1 MQPPY
6 GLAIAHLGIYHT
18 KICTQMFIAALFVI
32 TKYRKRSRCPSANEC
47 LKHAILWFAVCCRKT
62 PSTEVDTHNERTTL
76 PEGPNRTLL
85 IHGPVEFKRGWRRQ
99 KRHLF
104 LFSDLLLVSNS
115 KYRKTFKIK
124 DKIPLNTMWMTDCD
138 DTNAKRSLVLGWPTV
153 NFTATFSSS
162 EQKEQWR
169 SSLRRY
175 IDLAKEKD
183 HPKSIPLKIFTEDIE
198 NCAYRKSLTVTNS
211 DTTNDIIDKSLPML
225 GITGSKSDYQLRVSS
240 GKKEAP
246 FPLIGHE
253 HPYGIIMSH
262 LQATALLPHRLRGS
276 ISPSTLQE
284 SVLLEQPF
292 PEMGGP
298 FVLKPRRPL
307 RSQEQKNAGQKTGE
321 KKWPMVNWAF
331 RRNPSTCQDNVCRAL
346 PSPEP
351 GKLFGVSLKDV
362 CPSDDLPT
370 PLRDMLFFLNQ
381 KGPLTEG
388 IFRISASVR
397 ACGALKQKLNSGEK
411 VNWEDESVLVVA
423 SVLKDFFRNIQES
436 VFSSGLYYQWL
447 TVIDEGNE
455 EEKITGIQRLLDQ
468 LPKANVV
475 LLRYLFGALHN
486 IEQHSASN
494 QMTAYNLSVCIAPSI
509 LWSSTSCSPGLEN
522 ELTKKISLVQFV
534 IKNCLNIFGK
544 DITSLLEE
552 SSMITTMSCDCSEK
566 ASEVTTEQPLESK
579 PIRVILIYRK
589 RQLRDSAQ
597 APSDV
602 DQPPVTIF

>member
-1 MQPPY
+1 M
-6 GLAIAHLGIYHT
+6 A
-18 KICTQMFIAALFVI
+18 KIKIVI
-32 TKYRKRSRCPSANEC
+32 TPNAAVDVETLDYSDIAG
-47 LKHAILWFAVCCRKT
+47 AILWFAVCCRKT

-198 NCAYRKSLTVTNS
+198 NCACPISLTVTNS

-253 HPYGIIMSH
+253 HPYGIKMSH
-262 LQATALLPHRLRGS
+262 LQATALLPHRLRGC

-284 SVLLEQPF
+284 PFLLEEPF

-307 RSQEQKNAGQKTGE
+307 RNQEQKNAGQKTGE
-321 KKWPMVNWAF
+321 KKWLVVNWAF
-331 RRNPSTCQDNVCRAL
+331 RRNPGTCQDNVCRAL

-362 CPSDDLPT
+362 CPNDDLPT

-411 VNWEDESVLVVA
+411 VNWEDEPVLVVA

-455 EEKITGIQRLLDQ
+455 EEKITGIQR
-468 LPKANVV
+468 
-475 LLRYLFGALHN
+475 
-486 IEQHSASN
+486 
-494 QMTAYNLSVCIAPSI
+494 
-509 LWSSTSCSPGLEN
+509 
-522 ELTKKISLVQFV
+522 
-534 IKNCLNIFGK
+534 
-544 DITSLLEE
+544 
-552 SSMITTMSCDCSEK
+552 
-566 ASEVTTEQPLESK
+566 
-579 PIRVILIYRK
+579 
-589 RQLRDSAQ
+589 
-597 APSDV
+597 
-602 DQPPVTIF
+602 

>member
-1 MQPPY
+1 MEFMEM
-6 GLAIAHLGIYHT
+6 
-18 KICTQMFIAALFVI
+18 K
-32 TKYRKRSRCPSANEC
+32 S
-47 LKHAILWFAVCCRKT
+47 
-62 PSTEVDTHNERTTL
+62 PSTEVDTHSETTTL
-76 PEGPNRTLL
+76 SEGPNRTLL

-175 IDLAKEKD
+175 INLAKEKD

-198 NCAYRKSLTVTNS
+198 NCACPISLTVTNS

-225 GITGSKSDYQLRVSS
+225 GITGSKSDYQLWVSS

-253 HPYGIIMSH
+253 HPYGIKMSH

-284 SVLLEQPF
+284 PFLLEQPF

-298 FVLKPRRPL
+298 FILKPRRPL
-307 RSQEQKNAGQKTGE
+307 RSQEQKNAGQRTGE

-362 CPSDDLPT
+362 CPNDDLPT

-411 VNWEDESVLVVA
+411 VNWEDEPVLVVA

-436 VFSSGLYYQWL
+436 VFSSGLYCQWL

-455 EEKITGIQRLLDQ
+455 EEKIIGIQRLLDQ

-475 LLRYLFGALHN
+475 LLRYLFGALYN

>member
-1 MQPPY
+1 M
-6 GLAIAHLGIYHT
+6 GLVSVPSDLQVT
-18 KICTQMFIAALFVI
+18 KSDCE
-32 TKYRKRSRCPSANEC
+32 KS
-47 LKHAILWFAVCCRKT
+47 
-62 PSTEVDTHNERTTL
+62 PSTEVDTHSETTTL
-76 PEGPNRTLL
+76 SEGPNRTLL

-175 IDLAKEKD
+175 INLAKEKD
-183 HPKSIPLKIFTEDIE
+183 HLKSIPLKIFTEDIK
-198 NCAYRKSLTVTNS
+198 NCACPISLTVTNS

-225 GITGSKSDYQLRVSS
+225 GITGSKSDYQLWVSS

-284 SVLLEQPF
+284 PFLLEQPF
-292 PEMGGP
+292 SEMGGP
-298 FVLKPRRPL
+298 FILKPRHPL
-307 RSQEQKNAGQKTGE
+307 RSQQQKNAGQKTGE

-362 CPSDDLPT
+362 CPNDDLPT
-370 PLRDMLFFLNQ
+370 PLRDMLFFLKQ

-552 SSMITTMSCDCSEK
+552 SSMITTMSCAYSEK

-579 PIRVILIYRK
+579 PIRVILMYRK

>member
-1 MQPPY
+1 MSKQ
-6 GLAIAHLGIYHT
+6 
-18 KICTQMFIAALFVI
+18 
-32 TKYRKRSRCPSANEC
+32 RKS
-47 LKHAILWFAVCCRKT
+47 
-62 PSTEVDTHNERTTL
+62 PSTEVDTHSETTTL
-76 PEGPNRTLL
+76 SEGPNRTLL

-175 IDLAKEKD
+175 INLAKEKD

-198 NCAYRKSLTVTNS
+198 NCAC
-211 DTTNDIIDKSLPML
+211 
-225 GITGSKSDYQLRVSS
+225 GSKSDYQLWVSS

-246 FPLIGHE
+246 FPLLGHE
-253 HPYGIIMSH
+253 HPYGIKMSH

-284 SVLLEQPF
+284 PFLLEQPF

-307 RSQEQKNAGQKTGE
+307 RNQEQKNAGQKTGE
-321 KKWPMVNWAF
+321 KKWPVVNWAF
-331 RRNPSTCQDNVCRAL
+331 RRNPGTCQDNVCRAL

-370 PLRDMLFFLNQ
+370 PLRD
-381 KGPLTEG
+381 
-388 IFRISASVR
+388 
-397 ACGALKQKLNSGEK
+397 
-411 VNWEDESVLVVA
+411 
-423 SVLKDFFRNIQES
+423 FFRNIQES
-436 VFSSGLYYQWL
+436 VFSSGLYCQWL

-552 SSMITTMSCDCSEK
+552 SSMITTMRCDCSEK

-579 PIRVILIYRK
+579 PIRVTVIYRK
-589 RQLRDSAQ
+589 SQLRDSAQ